1 MFKVYWTESC
11 ETDSLAPAIVTEIR
25 SADFGAVQMGD
36 ALKLMEQLRANPHVS
51 FVTMV
56 SENPNS
62 VGKPGV
68 SEVGSDY
75 NWTKRRYNERAKD

>member
-1 MFKVYWTESC
+1 MYCVYWTRVLPDDDHWPC
-11 ETDSLAPAIVTEIR
+11 AAIVYDLK
-25 SADFGAVQMGD
+25 A
-36 ALKLMEQLRANPHVS
+36 ALDKCEALRNEEGVR

-68 SEVGSDY
+68 DVTGPDY
-75 NWTKRRYNERAKD
+75 NWTKRRTTELRNPKL